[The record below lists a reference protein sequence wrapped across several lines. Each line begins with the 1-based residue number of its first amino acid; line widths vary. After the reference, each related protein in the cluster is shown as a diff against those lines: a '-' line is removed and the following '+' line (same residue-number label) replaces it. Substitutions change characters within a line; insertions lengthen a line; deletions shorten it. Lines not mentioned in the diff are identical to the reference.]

1 MVRAFLPAVVFLT
14 LSIIT
19 FSTGSFWGVYAVSLP
34 IVVPLAASMDVP
46 MPLALGAVISA
57 GAFGSHACFY
67 GDASVL
73 AASSS
78 GCNLLAHVK
87 TQVPYAVLA
96 AVISTLGFLVLGIL
110 AS

>member
-1 MVRAFLPAVVFLT
+1 MN
-14 LSIIT
+14 
-19 FSTGSFWGVYAVSLP
+19 
-34 IVVPLAASMDVP
+34 VP
-46 MPLALGAVISA
+46 MPLVLGAVISA

-87 TQVPYAVLA
+87 TQIPYAILA
-96 AVISTLGFLVLGIL
+96 AAVSALGFLALGIW
-110 AS
+110 A

>member
-1 MVRAFLPAVVFLT
+1 MNETPPICPERTLPDPGSL
-14 LSIIT
+14 LCWSE
-19 FSTGSFWGVYAVSLP
+19 TGSL
-34 IVVPLAASMDVP
+34 
-46 MPLALGAVISA
+46 AVISA

-87 TQVPYAVLA
+87 TQIPYAVLA
-96 AVISTLGFLVLGIL
+96 AAIAALGFLALGFL
-110 AS
+110 A